1 MYNTKLPPATA
12 RPSLSYSGR
21 LVYPAVARG
30 CTLPSFN
37 GWVHCGGRIVL
48 HRGVGLLDERK
59 VVVAVVIQGRAWHVG
74 SGPSAKAR
82 DLARRIEL
90 AVADLPADLW
100 TELDNCA
107 EGTYFDNPR
116 WQDLVAAFARHNART
131 I

>member
-1 MYNTKLPPATA
+1 MLYNTKLPPATA
-12 RPSLSYSGR
+12 RPSLAYSGR

-48 HRGVGLLDERK
+48 HRGVDAARET
-59 VVVAVVIQGRAWHVG
+59 VVAVVIQGRAWRVDV
-74 SGPSAKAR
+74 GPSAKAR

-100 TELDNCA
+100 TELDNCD
-107 EGTYFDNPR
+107 EGMYFDSPR

>member
-48 HRGVGLLDERK
+48 HRSVGTPRETT
-59 VVVAVVIQGRAWHVG
+59 VAVVIQGRAWRVD

-100 TELDNCA
+100 AELDNCA
-107 EGTYFDNPR
+107 EGMYFDSPR
-116 WQDLVAAFARHNART
+116 WQDLVAAFAHHNART

>member
-12 RPSLSYSGR
+12 RPSLSYSSR
-21 LVYPAVARG
+21 LVHPAVARG
-30 CTLPSFN
+30 CTLPAFR

-48 HRGVGLLDERK
+48 HRGFHADRRE

-90 AVADLPADLW
+90 AVADLPGDLW
-100 TELDNCA
+100 AELDNCA
-107 EGTYFDNPR
+107 EGTYFDSPR
-116 WQDLVAAFARHNART
+116 WQDLVSAFARHNART